1 MEFRR
6 TIFLSVLVIALQMNA
21 VFPHTASL
29 EKDTV
34 SVSGNTAEP
43 TFSSYRKTLPQ
54 SVIMPGTM
62 ILTASL
68 FNDNIID
75 RSIVK
80 TGQYSPDL
88 WQADIVQYAPL
99 GILGILKLADGGYR
113 TDFMR
118 LAVTFG
124 MASIGTTVVT
134 QGCKYTVRRSRP
146 DGRQRNSF
154 PSGHTATSFLSAT
167 MLYKEYQDKPWIGIA
182 GYGIASA
189 TGVMRIIE
197 NRHWISDV
205 LAGAGSGILMTELS
219 YCLNDLLFE
228 DRPWN
233 RDTRHFI
240 TDYDICWQFG
250 IRSGG
255 SILSRINKNA
265 DGWNAN
271 AKPAYSIGVT
281 ATYMPGC
288 IGATLYTGLTQ
299 IQWTGDDRLTLLDG
313 EWFHDLPMAGAG
325 ITADIPL
332 SARMSLSGQAIA
344 GYGIGDY
351 DYHLLSEDLTPVDF
365 SIKAGARMI
374 ADLGITVRT
383 ASDNSMTF
391 FSGIDSYSGIWTAWT
406 AGARFNLLF

>member
-1 MEFRR
+1 MTNSTTAPFRD
-6 TIFLSVLVIALQMNA
+6 TPSPVA
-21 VFPHTASL
+21 VPVTKGSSSGPCGLYFKSNVQHPA
-29 EKDTV
+29 DT
-34 SVSGNTAEP
+34 
-43 TFSSYRKTLPQ
+43 
-54 SVIMPGTM
+54 GT
-62 ILTASL
+62 
-68 FNDNIID
+68 D
-75 RSIVK
+75 
-80 TGQYSPDL
+80 
-88 WQADIVQYAPL
+88 APL
-99 GILGILKLADGGYR
+99 P
-113 TDFMR
+113 F
-118 LAVTFG
+118 
-124 MASIGTTVVT
+124 SIFCVPAKIAAPEETTVRGST
-134 QGCKYTVRRSRP
+134 LKS
-146 DGRQRNSF
+146 
-154 PSGHTATSFLSAT
+154 
-167 MLYKEYQDKPWIGIA
+167 
-182 GYGIASA
+182 
-189 TGVMRIIE
+189 
-197 NRHWISDV
+197 
-205 LAGAGSGILMTELS
+205 SGILMTELS
-219 YCLNDLLFE
+219 YYLNDLLFE

-240 TDYDICWQFG
+240 TDYDVCWQFG

-281 ATYMPGC
+281 ATYMPEC